1 MRGASRASFAEARD
15 QLFSLESG
23 PDAAAALADELFAV
37 AVLLDHEPA
46 LRRAMTDP
54 TSPQA
59 ARVGLARDV
68 LGGRV
73 SPATVDLV
81 AGMASTRWA
90 APRDLADAAEELA
103 VLATAAEAERQG
115 QLDDLEDDLFRFGRI
130 VGAEPELR
138 SVLSNPLLPGAG
150 KRSLL
155 DTLLAGKVTPTA
167 FRLITQAA
175 VHPRGRGLD
184 ASLDDYAQLAAEWR
198 QRLIAVVRVAAGLT
212 NSQRGRL
219 AAALRHIY
227 GHDVHLNVVVD
238 PGVVGGMSVRIG
250 DEFIDG
256 SVASRLTELRQRL
269 AS

>member
-1 MRGASRASFAEARD
+1 MRGASRASLAEARD
-15 QLFSLESG
+15 RLFSLESG
-23 PDAAAALADELFAV
+23 PDAAAAVADELFEV

-54 TSPQA
+54 TSPQE
-59 ARVGLARDV
+59 ARAGLARDV

-81 AGMASTRWA
+81 AGMVGTRWA
-90 APRDLADAAEELA
+90 APRDLADATEELA
-103 VLATAAEAERQG
+103 VLATAAEADRQG

-130 VGAEPELR
+130 VSAEPELR
-138 SVLSNPLLPGAG
+138 SVLSNPLLPGVG

-155 DTLLAGKVTPTA
+155 DALLAGKVTPTA
-167 FRLITQAA
+167 SRLISQAA
-175 VHPRGRGLD
+175 VHPRGRSLD
-184 ASLDDYAQLAAEWR
+184 ASLDDYARLAAEWR

-212 NSQRGRL
+212 SNQRGRL
-219 AAALRHIY
+219 AAALGQIY
-227 GHDVHLNVVVD
+227 GHDVHLNVVID
-238 PGVVGGMSVRIG
+238 PEVVGGMSVQIG

-256 SVASRLTELRQRL
+256 SVASRFAELRQRL